1 MTGGGKAVIPYG
13 SINEVMSTKNRC
25 APPFVPLEVHVIFG
39 KGISNLMAYKD
50 VLISAGKLSGTRG
63 FFNLELEP
71 GKVIKARGESG
82 LLAKIAENID
92 DVMKVVNSVGGI
104 QLLPENAVVEEDEE

>member
-1 MTGGGKAVIPYG
+1 M
-13 SINEVMSTKNRC
+13 R
-25 APPFVPLEVHVIFG
+25 
-39 KGISNLMAYKD
+39 
-50 VLISAGKLSGTRG
+50 
-63 FFNLELEP
+63 LELEP
-71 GKVIKARGESG
+71 GKIIKARGESG